1 MHVLSF
7 VLLIPGR
14 TSTQPAAEFRPFNLP
29 ERTMET
35 MEIRRTSANVYLNDA
50 VISCRRRRVLSCSRP
65 ARTSQPP
72 F

>member
-35 MEIRRTSANVYLNDA
+35 HDGDSADV
-50 VISCRRRRVLSCSRP
+50 SKRVSE
-65 ARTSQPP
+65 
-72 F
+72 